1 MASDARLIE
10 ELLKQDQN
18 AFREAIGTYQ
28 AAMLSLARSIAGSAI
43 ADEIVQESWLAIIK
57 ALPRFERRS
66 SLKTW
71 ILRIV
76 ANEAKTRL
84 RRENR
89 YQSLDSVHEDSLAD
103 RFSADG
109 HWAAPPVEWDPAS
122 LLDSQDLKQC
132 LDKLMSALPG
142 LQSSALNR
150 KQQQGLAS
158 SDICNILDIS
168 ASNLRVLLHRARIRL
183 FQCVE
188 HFQQTGECCA

>member
-1 MASDARLIE
+1 MESDASLIE
-10 ELLKQDQN
+10 DLLKQDQN
-18 AFREAIGTYQ
+18 AFREVIGKYQ
-28 AAMLSLARSIAGSAI
+28 NAMLSLARSIAGSAI

-57 ALPRFERRS
+57 ALPGFERRS

-89 YQSLDSVHEDSLAD
+89 YQSMDAVHEDSLAA

-109 HWAAPPVEWDPAS
+109 HWSAPPVEWDPAS
-122 LLDSQDLKQC
+122 LLDSQDLKLC
-132 LDKLMSALPG
+132 LDRLMSALPS
-142 LQSSALNR
+142 LQSAALKL
-150 KQQQGLAS
+150 KQQQGLAA

-188 HFQQTGECCA
+188 HFQQTGECCE